1 MCRKIISMIVV
12 LTFTIGLVSCATIPE
27 EHRGAATGAG
37 IGAVA
42 GATAG
47 ALLGAHGAKTEMA
60 VLGGLLGALAGG
72 LIGHYAYD
80 KKKSEKETAQQY
92 NYQPSQGVMARIENA
107 EAVPKTVSQGETVDM
122 RMTYALLGIGGER
135 NVTETREIR
144 YEGELYGKPQVTV
157 THGEGTFVSTIPLTL
172 PSDAP
177 EGKYEIIM
185 TIQASNVSDSR
196 GTSFYVE

>member
-1 MCRKIISMIVV
+1 MYKKIISMIVV
-12 LTFTIGLVSCATIPE
+12 LTFTIGLVGCATIPE

-47 ALLGAHGAKTEMA
+47 ALLGSSGAKTEMA

-80 KKKSEKETAQQY
+80 KKKSEKETAEKY
-92 NYQPSQGVMARIENA
+92 NYQSTQGAMVRIENA
-107 EAVPKTVSQGETVDM
+107 EAVPKTVSQGKTVDM
-122 RMTYALLGIGGER
+122 KMTYALLGMGGER

-144 YEGELYGKPQVTV
+144 YKGELYGKPQVTV
-157 THGEGTFVSTIPLTL
+157 TRGEGTFLSTIPITL

-177 EGKYEIIM
+177 KGKYEIIM
-185 TIQASNVSDSR
+185 TVQASNVSDSK